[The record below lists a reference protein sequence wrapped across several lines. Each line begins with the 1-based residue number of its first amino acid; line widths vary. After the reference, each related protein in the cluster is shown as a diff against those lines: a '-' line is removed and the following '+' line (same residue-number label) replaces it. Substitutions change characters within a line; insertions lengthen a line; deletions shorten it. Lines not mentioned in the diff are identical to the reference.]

1 MPLLAVVQMTST
13 SDAEANWRSAQEL
26 IGRAAGYGAELVATP
41 ENTNYLG
48 PHAEK
53 VRLAESLDGP
63 TCTRFSELARRHGIY
78 LLLGSFNE
86 VALPTDASRAG
97 APPTGE
103 SASRCY
109 NTSVL
114 FGPDGRRLAAYRK
127 IHLFDID
134 LSAEVRFTE
143 SATVRPGT
151 EVVTASTPLGTLG
164 LSICYDLRFAELYG
178 ALAAQGAEILAV
190 PSAFT
195 ATTGQDHWRVLLR
208 ARAIETQCWVLAP
221 AQTGMHDDKGLRHSY
236 GHAMIV
242 DPWGDVVATAPA
254 GPGVAVAEIDCERV
268 AQVRRAM
275 PVADHRRL

>member
-1 MPLLAVVQMTST
+1 MPLLAVVQMNST
-13 SDAEANWRSAQEL
+13 SDAEANWRSAEEL
-26 IGRAAGYGAELVATP
+26 VGRAAGYGAELVATP

-53 VRLAESLDGP
+53 VRLAEPLDGP
-63 TCTRFSELARRHGIY
+63 TCTRFSELAQRLGIY

-86 VALPTDASRAG
+86 LEEAG
-97 APPTGE
+97 AV
-103 SASRCY
+103 RCY

-114 FGPDGRRLAAYRK
+114 FGPDGRRLAVYRK
-127 IHLFDID
+127 IHLFDVD
-134 LSAEVRFTE
+134 LSAAVRFTE
-143 SATVRPGT
+143 SATVCPGT
-151 EVVTASTPLGTLG
+151 EVVTASTPFGTLG

-208 ARAIETQCWVLAP
+208 ARAIETQCWVMAP
-221 AQTGMHDDKGLRHSY
+221 AQTGLHDDKGLRHSY

-242 DPWGDVVATAPA
+242 DPWGDVVAMAAA
-254 GPGVAVAEIDCERV
+254 GPGVALAEIDCERV